1 MSMNT
6 IDSTVN
12 RLSNTDAKTPELIP
26 VKWVKEGWGVRTI
39 TEVDEATVDVVYDQW
54 SACESK
60 LQADY
65 LVAQWAQFLVRW
77 EQIVAPS
84 NFLAQ

>member
-1 MSMNT
+1 MNT

-12 RLSNTDAKTPELIP
+12 RLSNTDAKTPKLVP

-39 TEVDEATVDVVYDQW
+39 TEVDEATVDVVDDQW
-54 SACESK
+54 LHAK
-60 LQADY
+60 ADY